1 MSSTSPWRLP
11 RQTLLTG
18 LGAALLA
25 LIPWHL
31 GLLDRWEAKTWDMR
45 ATWLAKPGPATKDIV
60 LILLDQQSLDW
71 GQEQS
76 GLSWPWPREVYGV
89 VADFCRRGQAAS
101 LALDVLFLEPSAYGV
116 EDDLALARALR
127 DYPRTALALFLS
139 HGESGGRE
147 SWPENIPVVDLGLGS
162 QNASDRAALLGPAAT
177 RASLPVPDLALAV
190 AALGNVQLRPDSD
203 GVFRRLQPLT
213 VFDGRIFPNLG
224 LAAYV
229 AGRLPEKSPNQWT
242 PRGVQ
247 AFWAMEADQVRV
259 QADAQDTRRIPLDS
273 SGRALLRF
281 RGPSSTHQAVSAAAV
296 IQSELRLREGLE
308 PVIDPEELRDK
319 HVFFGF
325 SAPGL
330 FDLRPAPVAG
340 IYPGVEIQATFLD
353 NFLSGDFL
361 RDAPLFAV
369 ISLTL
374 SLTLLTAMALAVF
387 RAPWAG
393 ALLGAVLLAA
403 PVVLALLV
411 YVWGYWLPVVVQ
423 EIGVAAAALLGLLYN
438 YSIEGRQ
445 RRFIKSA
452 FQQYLSPQVIEQLIA
467 HPERLKLGGERKVL
481 TIFFSD
487 LQGFTSI
494 SENLDPEALTA
505 LLNDYL
511 SAMTE
516 IIHEEQGTVDKYEG
530 DAIIAFWN
538 APLDVPDHA
547 PRAVRAALRCQ
558 ARLAELRPVFRAR
571 TGHDLFMRIGVNTG
585 QAVVGN
591 MGSHNR
597 FDYSML
603 GDAVNLAARL
613 EGANKLFG
621 TGIMVSQAVRDVVGP
636 DAAMRELGRVAV
648 VGRQVPVTVYEPLSK
663 EFARTNA
670 PLLERFD
677 RALRAF
683 YQGYFMEALQGFS
696 DLAGEDPVAARYAA
710 FCRDLAAAP
719 PAQWDGV
726 WSMRTK

>member
-1 MSSTSPWRLP
+1 MSSTSPCRLP

-25 LIPWHL
+25 LIPWYL

-45 ATWLAKPGPATKDIV
+45 ATWLAKPGPATKDIL
-60 LILLDQQSLDW
+60 LIFLDQQSLDW

-101 LALDVLFLEPSAYGV
+101 LAMDVLFLEPSAYGV

-127 DYPRTALALFLS
+127 DYPRTALAFFLS
-139 HGESGGRE
+139 HGKSGGRE
-147 SWPENIPVVDLGLGS
+147 SWPDNIPVVDLGLGS
-162 QNASDRAALLGPAAT
+162 QNTSDHADLLGPAAT

-190 AALGNVQLRPDSD
+190 AVLGNVQLRPDSD

-229 AGRLPEKSPNQWT
+229 AGRLPGKLPDQWT
-242 PRGVQ
+242 LK
-247 AFWAMEADQVRV
+247 DL
-259 QADAQDTRRIPLDS
+259 RRIPLDS

-281 RGPSSTHQAVSAAAV
+281 RGPSGTHQAVSAAAV

-308 PVIDPEELRDK
+308 PIIDPEELRGK

-361 RDAPLFAV
+361 RDTPLFAV

-374 SLTLLTAMALAVF
+374 SLALLTALVLAVF
-387 RAPWAG
+387 RAPLAG
-393 ALLGAVLLAA
+393 ALLGAVLLAV

-423 EIGVAAAALLGLLYN
+423 EVGVAAAALLGLLYN

-494 SENLDPEALTA
+494 SENLDPETLTA

-538 APLDVPDHA
+538 APLEVPDHA
-547 PRAVRAALRCQ
+547 LHAVRAALRCQ

-621 TGIMVSQAVRDVVGP
+621 TGIMVSQAVRDMVGP
-636 DAAMRELGRVAV
+636 NAAMRELGRVGV
-648 VGRQVPVTVYEPLSK
+648 VGRQAPVTVYEPLSM
-663 EFARTNA
+663 EFAQTNA

-677 RALRAF
+677 QALRAF
-683 YQGYFMEALQGFS
+683 YQGYFIEALQGFS
-696 DLAGEDPVAARYAA
+696 DLAGDDPVAARYAA
-710 FCRDLAAAP
+710 FCRDLAVES

-726 WSMRTK
+726 WNMRAK